1 MGNEIVG
8 TLNPRIIQI
17 QRFSDKKKLSNHLL
31 GFAQVSKKKIF
42 WFNKYRNGR
51 KKDWKHRSVNLF
63 KLFWCSNFC
72 LQENFVQSVVKEPDL
87 ILLEEVYLLF

>member
-51 KKDWKHRSVNLF
+51 KKD
-63 KLFWCSNFC
+63 
-72 LQENFVQSVVKEPDL
+72 
-87 ILLEEVYLLF
+87 